1 MNMHSEWVQL
11 TCPHCRASVM
21 HGVPEMLQR
30 LQSLGMLRRD
40 KQPDADM
47 VAELFR
53 SSVSRMP
60 CGECGR
66 TGLTLA
72 SLPDDDDEA
81 WSGKRRCEACNQPI
95 PPERVQLLPSVTLC
109 VACQGKRES
118 GGAIGPAEYCP
129 KCGSV
134 LQLKLRSGDGLA
146 GYRQYC
152 PECRR

>member
-1 MNMHSEWVQL
+1 MSTHSEWIQL

-21 HGVPEMLQR
+21 HGAPEMLQR
-30 LQSLGMLRRD
+30 VQSLGMLRREQ
-40 KQPDADM
+40 QPAPDL

-53 SSVSRMP
+53 ASVSRMP

-66 TGLTLA
+66 TGLTL
-72 SLPDDDDEA
+72 SPVPDDEA
-81 WSGKRRCEACNQPI
+81 WGGERRCEACSQLI
-95 PPERVQLLPSVTLC
+95 PPERVQLLPGVKLC

-118 GGAIGPAEYCP
+118 GAAIGPAEYCP

-134 LQLKLRSGDGLA
+134 LQVKLRSGDGLA